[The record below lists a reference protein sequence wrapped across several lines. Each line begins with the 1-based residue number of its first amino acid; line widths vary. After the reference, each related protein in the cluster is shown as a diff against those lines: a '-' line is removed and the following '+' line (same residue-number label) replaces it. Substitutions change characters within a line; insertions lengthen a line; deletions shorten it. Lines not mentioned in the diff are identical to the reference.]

1 MKSLKNIE
9 SKNEEQLEVI
19 KDQEEKQL
27 NEIKK
32 QKKESI
38 ESNGKIWQNERYS
51 LPKRRN
57 KYVDITFNTVYATAL
72 MDNSNDSTSNIVQEL
87 VYL

>member
-9 SKNEEQLEVI
+9 SKNEEQLEAI
-19 KDQEEKQL
+19 KDQGEKQL

-38 ESNGKIWQNERYS
+38 ESNGKIWQNKRYS
-51 LPKRRN
+51 LPKRRS
-57 KYVDITFNTVYATAL
+57 K
-72 MDNSNDSTSNIVQEL
+72 
-87 VYL
+87 